1 MCLFVVAF
9 QIPIFC
15 TLVLTKSG
23 NEVIVS
29 LEKHFMFGIAAKSL
43 VSDTVVS
50 SEQAKNSC

>member
-23 NEVIVS
+23 NEVSVS
-29 LEKHFMFGIAAKSL
+29 LEKHFTFGIAAKSL